1 MKRAILFSIYLFAVY
16 FTGNSQAVS
25 NYTGEVSFE
34 MMRQIQSQYE
44 GSLLSGQTIRMPVQ
58 GIDNCLNLIQT
69 GNNNFLF
76 AVQEGMHNVFE
87 AEQGGVNNYLV
98 TIQKGLNNSITGYRQ
113 QNYSENLLCDDLIQV
128 GINLN
133 FSAEGLDGA
142 RLNGNSVSQIGSNL
156 SFRINRMLP
165 SFGNGIKVSQTG
177 RDMRVV
183 VEQSYYS
190 FPSK

>member
-1 MKRAILFSIYLFAVY
+1 MKRAIQLFIYLFVGY
-16 FTGNSQAVS
+16 LSGNSQIITS
-25 NYTGEVSFE
+25 NYTRGESFE
-34 MMRQIQSQYE
+34 TIRQIQSKDE
-44 GSLLSGQTIRMPVQ
+44 GSLFSGQTKLPVQ
-58 GIDNCLNLIQT
+58 SIDNYLNFAQI

-98 TIQKGLNNSITGYRQ
+98 TIQKGINNSITGYRQ
-113 QNYSENLLCDDLIQV
+113 QNYSENMLCDELIQM

-142 RLNGNSVSQIGSNL
+142 RLSGNSVSQVGSNL
-156 SFRINRMLP
+156 SFKINRMLP